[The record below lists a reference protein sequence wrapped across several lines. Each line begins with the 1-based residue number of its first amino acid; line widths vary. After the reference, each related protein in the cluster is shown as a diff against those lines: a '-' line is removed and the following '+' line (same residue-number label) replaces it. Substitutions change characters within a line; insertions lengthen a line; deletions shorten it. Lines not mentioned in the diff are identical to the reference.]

1 MSSHLIF
8 RKCSYTS
15 LTLTENEEGYFLDT
29 HASST
34 IISLAGSSEQP
45 IVNKIKTFTYLDPVV
60 VWSTGSTGMVMRKM
74 KKIIMMNLVPLH
86 NVDDFLD
93 VDTNDKL
100 TITLIATNGLKDYH
114 MLDGSHMLFT
124 FTVNKDN
131 L

>member
-86 NVDDFLD
+86 NVDDFLKIK
-93 VDTNDKL
+93 KL
-100 TITLIATNGLKDYH
+100 NI
-114 MLDGSHMLFT
+114 SFS
-124 FTVNKDN
+124 
-131 L
+131 